1 MGGGIAEN
9 LRAAGFLH
17 AVWDARDAACARFPA
32 VPWGLEKVAD
42 CDIILLAVP
51 GSAQIGALFDAGLLE
66 LGFPDTGLP
75 DMGLPDT
82 GLPDTG
88 PPDTDLPDTG
98 PPDTDLPDTDPPDTG
113 PTDRDA
119 GRVLVDLT
127 TSDPG
132 ATARLAARAAQ
143 AGAAY
148 LDAGMS
154 GGAAGAAAGQLTLM
168 IGGAPEVLARIR
180 PVLDRI
186 AAQILHVGPSGA
198 GHTMKLVHNMICHTI
213 FLATTEGCRAAARAG
228 IPLESAIAAIN
239 AGNARSFVS
248 ERRFPDHII
257 SGEFDGRSVAGN
269 LAKDLSLASALF
281 DDLKQPSAYVHLT
294 AGLLAQVGEQGLL
307 EQDFTRLFP
316 AYDALV
322 RSWKQA

>member
-9 LRAAGFLH
+9 LRAAGLLR
-17 AVWDARDAACARFPA
+17 AVWDARDAACAHFPT
-32 VPWGLEKVAD
+32 VPCGLEKVAG

-66 LGFPDTGLP
+66 LALPDSGLP
-75 DMGLPDT
+75 E
-82 GLPDTG
+82 
-88 PPDTDLPDTG
+88 
-98 PPDTDLPDTDPPDTG
+98 TG
-113 PTDRDA
+113 PTDRGA

-294 AGLLAQVGEQGLL
+294 AGLLAQAGEQGLQ
-307 EQDFTRLFP
+307 EQDFTKLFP